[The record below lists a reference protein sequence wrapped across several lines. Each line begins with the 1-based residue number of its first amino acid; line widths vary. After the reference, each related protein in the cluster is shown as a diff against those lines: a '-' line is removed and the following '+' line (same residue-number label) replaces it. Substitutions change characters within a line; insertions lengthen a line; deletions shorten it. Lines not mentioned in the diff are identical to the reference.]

1 MIRPLVRDEKGVT
14 LVATLIILIVVTIFG
29 ATIMGVT
36 TANFRMAKLDSKSQS
51 AYYIAEAGV
60 HYIVDRIN
68 TEIKENSGTFK
79 NSADFFQHIEDLFV
93 NEPITI
99 YDFERNAGDQPRA
112 VISLN
117 PVFVGDDTR
126 EYRISSIGEIGKS
139 KRTATSTISIDWKDT
154 SISDIVDD
162 LLFYASYFSFLGS
175 SVNAVSGGIIMDGL
189 ETHDINGG
197 AHVNVSNLYF
207 NGPVKIDGGSAS
219 FGSPEEPGKILVNG
233 DLDLWEGGRAVYGE
247 IRVEGNFRL
256 KDARIFGDVYVNGDV
271 ELDWT
276 PEIHNNIYYT
286 GNLKVPANYPA
297 DLLAK
302 VIKVDSVESFE
313 IPKVDYSLRED
324 SWYQENGYVFRGH
337 ETGVLAPNVKMVVD
351 SYHNTQW
358 QETRNLGQVVIVS
371 KGDIVLRGGD
381 GFTGALIAPNGKVE
395 YSGDGT
401 FNGVIIAKEIQLPQG
416 GSHFN
421 LKHLS
426 EMFGDDI
433 PILAHQYSDE
443 EGSGGDSQIIPEVS
457 LTIRSRIREE

>member
-1 MIRPLVRDEKGVT
+1 M
-14 LVATLIILIVVTIFG
+14 
-29 ATIMGVT
+29 
-36 TANFRMAKLDSKSQS
+36 
-51 AYYIAEAGV
+51 
-60 HYIVDRIN
+60 
-68 TEIKENSGTFK
+68 
-79 NSADFFQHIEDLFV
+79 
-93 NEPITI
+93 
-99 YDFERNAGDQPRA
+99 
-112 VISLN
+112 
-117 PVFVGDDTR
+117 
-126 EYRISSIGEIGKS
+126 
-139 KRTATSTISIDWKDT
+139 
-154 SISDIVDD
+154 
-162 LLFYASYFSFLGS
+162 
-175 SVNAVSGGIIMDGL
+175 
-189 ETHDINGG
+189 
-197 AHVNVSNLYF
+197 
-207 NGPVKIDGGSAS
+207 
-219 FGSPEEPGKILVNG
+219 
-233 DLDLWEGGRAVYGE
+233 
-247 IRVEGNFRL
+247 
-256 KDARIFGDVYVNGDV
+256 
-271 ELDWT
+271 
-276 PEIHNNIYYT
+276 
-286 GNLKVPANYPA
+286 PANYRA

-371 KGDIVLRGGD
+371 KGDIVLRGGM